1 MAAHV
6 DAAAPPTERL
16 YLSYDGNFLLEC
28 AAVVVAVRRD
38 DGDALALAFDV
49 SVFHPQGGGQ
59 PSDTG
64 AILNQRTGEMLAV
77 ARASYDFGTRVV
89 THWIAGVA
97 DVVVGD
103 ACELRVDGAARETFS
118 RCHTAGHMV
127 DSAMVRAGWNL
138 PPTKGY
144 HFLDGPYVESASGV
158 FFPSRARPG
167 RFAPDRYKGTV
178 PADARAPLVARL
190 QAEFAALVAEDI
202 ATTIATFPAAEADA
216 RLNRVQKNFDL
227 STFDDPTVR
236 VVGVAGFECP
246 CGGTHLRSTGL
257 VDDYTVT
264 GIRVKKGVVRIKYDR
279 RPRAAPDAAASA
291 AA

>member
-1 MAAHV
+1 MPHGRPH
-6 DAAAPPTERL
+6 DRL
-16 YLSYDGNFLLEC
+16 GDGPRGL
-28 AAVVVAVRRD
+28 
-38 DGDALALAFDV
+38 
-49 SVFHPQGGGQ
+49 
-59 PSDTG
+59 
-64 AILNQRTGEMLAV
+64 
-77 ARASYDFGTRVV
+77 
-89 THWIAGVA
+89 
-97 DVVVGD
+97 
-103 ACELRVDGAARETFS
+103 
-118 RCHTAGHMV
+118 
-127 DSAMVRAGWNL
+127 WNL

-158 FFPSRARPG
+158 SFSSSPPPPG
-167 RFAPDRYKGTV
+167 GEIRGAPDRYKGAV

-190 QAEFAALVAEDI
+190 QEEFAALVAEDI
-202 ATTIATFPAAEADA
+202 ATTIATYPAAEADA

-279 RPRAAPDAAASA
+279 RPRAAPAAA
-291 AA
+291 